1 MADPDPDLPSPRRRR
16 VLLGAALVLTGAGV
30 VLMAVGMTGMRSQ
43 AAAFAG
49 LAVLAVG
56 VILGVMSQKGL

>member
-30 VLMAVGMTGMRSQ
+30 VLMAVGMTGMHSQ